1 VNDFHRRLDGLVVSR
16 HFVSPAPVV
25 GNDVRNV
32 QHMAVA
38 RRMIIF
44 FMFLSFFFLGLV
56 FVNWP
61 AGRRWERADVLDAFL
76 GSDVDKLVE
85 WRRVHGK
92 FFPSIGRLLMKMRVV
107 TRQSAS
113 VCN

>member
-1 VNDFHRRLDGLVVSR
+1 MIFIDVWMVLLFPAILFPPRLSWEMTC
-16 HFVSPAPVV
+16 A
-25 GNDVRNV
+25 NV

-56 FVNWP
+56 FVNLP
-61 AGRRWERADVLDAFL
+61 AGRRWERADVSGAFL
-76 GSDVDKLVE
+76 GSDVDKLDE
-85 WRRVHGK
+85 RRRVHGK
-92 FFPSIGRLLMKMRVV
+92 FFPSIGRLLMEMWVV